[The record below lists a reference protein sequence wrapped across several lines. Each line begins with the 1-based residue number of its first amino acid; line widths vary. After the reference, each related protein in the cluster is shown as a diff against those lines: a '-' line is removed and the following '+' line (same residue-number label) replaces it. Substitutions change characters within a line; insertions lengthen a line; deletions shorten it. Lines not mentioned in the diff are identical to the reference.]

1 MKIETKEKIKKIFGW
16 KLIGILYVLSLAFS
30 CVWTC
35 VHTMCEGTLN
45 LLIVILQSIINSLP
59 FFAYALII
67 CGIIGM
73 ITMIVLKAGKMKI
86 LFSILMMVA
95 GIVVFACCVPLTV
108 WWLAFLILL
117 S

>member
-1 MKIETKEKIKKIFGW
+1 MKIETKEKIKKLFGW
-16 KLIGILYVLSLAFS
+16 KLFGILYVVSFAFS

-35 VHTMCEGTLN
+35 VRTLYEGTFD
-45 LLIVILQSIINSLP
+45 LLIILQSIINSLP

-67 CGIIGM
+67 CGVIGM

-108 WWLAFLILL
+108 WWLAFLIIL

>member
-1 MKIETKEKIKKIFGW
+1 MKIETKEKIKKLFGW
-16 KLIGILYVLSLAFS
+16 KLFGILYVVSFAFS

-35 VHTMCEGTLN
+35 VRTLYEGTFD
-45 LLIVILQSIINSLP
+45 LLIVIINSLP

-67 CGIIGM
+67 CGVIGM

-108 WWLAFLILL
+108 WWLAFLIIL

>member
-1 MKIETKEKIKKIFGW
+1 MKIETKEKIKKLFGW
-16 KLIGILYVLSLAFS
+16 KLFGILYVVSFAFS

-35 VHTMCEGTLN
+35 VRTLYEGTFD
-45 LLIVILQSIINSLP
+45 LLIVIINSFP

-67 CGIIGM
+67 CGVIGM

-108 WWLAFLILL
+108 WWLAFLIIL